1 VLDRWQGLG
10 WRMVDVA
17 GHRAVEHSGASGT
30 FMLRFLDE
38 PLTVIVLTNLDNPSG
53 RHGMLLTRSI
63 AGIVQ
68 PALRPP
74 HDLAVSTDPNPALTA
89 TVTTLLSDIAA
100 RRASPAMSDTY
111 RVWYESAPGSR
122 AWMASQL
129 SGGTPL
135 QYLGREMRGGASV
148 WEQEPLDQVIHY
160 TMDVKAERVYL
171 SVGINSTGKVCS
183 VDFYLR

>member
-1 VLDRWQGLG
+1 
-10 WRMVDVA
+10 MVDVT
-17 GHRAVEHSGASGT
+17 GDRAVEHSGASGN

-53 RHGMLLTRSI
+53 RHGMLLARSI
-63 AGIVQ
+63 AGIVR

-74 HDLAVSTDPNPALTA
+74 HDLAASTDPSPALTA
-89 TVTTLLSDIAA
+89 TVTALLSDVAA
-100 RRASPAMSDTY
+100 RRASAAMSDTY
-111 RVWYESAPGSR
+111 RIWYESAPGSR

-135 QYLGREMRGGASV
+135 QYMGRETRSGASV
-148 WEQEPLDQVIHY
+148 RGQEPIEQLIHY
-160 TMDVKAERVYL
+160 AMDVKAERVYL
-171 SVGINSTGKVCS
+171 SIGINSASKVCS